1 MNLTTVNLGTLQETL
16 LITLWARAVEIN
28 QLDPILTDP
37 IAADIL
43 TRIDY
48 DFQKL
53 LQEKSS
59 QTAVCIRGKAFD
71 KIVSEFLQKYPQTP
85 VVEIGAG
92 LNTRFERLDNG
103 SLRWFDLDLPDA
115 MTVRK
120 SFFEESDRRQFIS
133 ASVLET
139 EWIES
144 VNASTDGPILFIA
157 EGVLLYFSEQQVKTL
172 FATLAEQF
180 PGSWIVFDAISRL
193 LLAVRHRF
201 DAVKHTSAKF
211 QWGIWNIQEIET
223 WDSRYQLCRSL
234 YIPGDFNQ
242 YLTRFPWMEYVL
254 MKLFP
259 GFQRMSG
266 VHLVKLS
273 SKNKGKEQSQA

>member
-1 MNLTTVNLGTLQETL
+1 MFQFNKNLIMNATTVNLGTIQETL
-16 LITLWARAVEIN
+16 LITLWARAVEMK
-28 QLDPILTDP
+28 QLDPILIDP
-37 IAADIL
+37 RAAEL
-43 TRIDY
+43 LNQIDY
-48 DFQKL
+48 DFQKF

-71 KIVSEFLQKYPQTP
+71 RIVSEFLQTHPHIP
-85 VVEIGAG
+85 VVEIGVG

-144 VNASTDGPILFIA
+144 VKASTDGPILFIA
-157 EGVLLYFSEQQVKTL
+157 EGVLLFFSEQQVKAL
-172 FATLAEQF
+172 FATLAAQF
-180 PGSWIVFDAISRL
+180 PGSWIVFDAISQL

-211 QWGIWNIQEIET
+211 QWGIRNIQEIET
-223 WDSRYQLCRSL
+223 WDSRYQLRRSL
-234 YIPGDFNQ
+234 YIPADFTQ
-242 YLTRFPWMEYVL
+242 YMTRFPRMEQIL
-254 MKLFP
+254 MRLFP

-273 SKNKGKEQSQA
+273 